1 MERSRAV
8 AGRPDGRSISCAG
21 EIDVA
26 SPPFGTDS
34 SAISAA
40 REPGI
45 SPAATSCGKMARM
58 AAASDFRLYH
68 SNSLEILAG
77 LMAEE
82 LRTPAAGQGLLE
94 PDVVIIP
101 QPSMRRWLQATL
113 AQAHGIAAN
122 IVFLTPGEFVAQAL
136 DANVEGRADDLDFEA
151 MRWRLLA
158 LLNDERAMREPAL
171 RTLRGY
177 LAAGTDEV
185 DALKAWSL
193 AGELAG
199 SFEKYQAWRRD
210 WMLAWDAGQSP
221 RDPQAA
227 LWRRLGSD
235 RPHRARRIQ
244 NYLERFGVDGGE
256 TPAGLP
262 PRLFVFAT
270 LNVSPDV
277 LRVLASAARAGTL
290 HFYLP
295 SPIAAYWG
303 DVRTLPHR
311 LELGEA
317 AAFGDVLDVEDNPL
331 LQAWGASGRD
341 FMAVL
346 GGYEIVHPSFDLAAY
361 DDPETRDAP
370 RNETLLQ
377 RLRRDLLHR
386 RPPPSAPWRETL
398 DRADCSLQVHA
409 APTRLRE
416 VQVLHDQLRA
426 LLEDGR
432 FEPPLQPREIAVLA
446 PDIDPYLPYIE
457 AVFGGVHGSRD
468 FIPYTLADASPLASE
483 PLAEVFSRLLA
494 LPVSRLGLNEVLDL
508 LATPAI
514 AQHAGLD
521 SAAFDRLRDW
531 LADAGACWGLDG
543 AHRARHG
550 APDDGLY
557 TWQFAL
563 DRLLIGHATGAD
575 ALVGDV
581 AGWPDLEGGDLAAL
595 DTLIGLVR
603 VLTRYERVLSNAMT
617 AEHWRERLL
626 ALLAAVLPERPR
638 DVRDE
643 RALDRLRT
651 LIDEF
656 ADAARRAGFAGVIEP
671 EIVRA
676 HFDARLAEPDTRAPL
691 MGSGVSFGRM
701 VPMRLLPFRAI
712 CLLGMGDGEFPRRD
726 PAGGVN
732 QLVREL
738 DGPHRRRGD
747 RSLRDDDRFMFL
759 QLFASANDVFY
770 VSYLG
775 MDARDGSTR
784 EPSVLV
790 NELLDVA
797 AAYHADPRRARDAFV
812 VRHPLQPF
820 CAEAFGADGDG
831 IEPRRFSYRD
841 EWQAAARLAAPRRR
855 ELAPWMGAAL
865 PPPEPP
871 ATEVALADLARF
883 LRCPPEAFLRQRLSL
898 HLPEVGA
905 PVVDVEPMVLEHD
918 SRARLRG
925 AVFDAQVTGR
935 TQQLARRLRAQGLLP
950 GGAYGLAVLDET
962 VDEVRPFA
970 ELFTGWRGD
979 AEATSL
985 GFDLDLGATRLHG
998 RLPAM
1003 HAHGLARLRFGEP
1016 NGPMQIAHG
1025 LDWLVACALGR
1036 ATPLVQF
1043 VVDDG
1048 RPVMI
1053 ERGAITPA
1061 RAKEILSNL
1070 LALREDGLLAPLPF
1084 GAYAGWAYYD
1094 GGVEKGWAAAS
1105 KRWSPE
1111 RGFAEGLQPAMRL
1124 ALRGRDPF
1132 VDAQAGQQFRDLA
1145 KRVFDAVLH
1154 ARAEIDA

>member
-1 MERSRAV
+1 
-8 AGRPDGRSISCAG
+8 
-21 EIDVA
+21 
-26 SPPFGTDS
+26 
-34 SAISAA
+34 
-40 REPGI
+40 
-45 SPAATSCGKMARM
+45 MARM
-58 AAASDFRLYH
+58 AAAPDFRLYH

-82 LRTPAAGQGLLE
+82 LRAPAAGQGLLE

-122 IVFLTPGEFVAQAL
+122 IVFLTPGEFVARAL
-136 DANVEGRADDLDFEA
+136 DANVEGRAEDLDFEA

-158 LLNDERAMREPAL
+158 LLDDERAMRDPVL
-171 RTLRGY
+171 RPLRSY

-199 SFEKYQAWRRD
+199 TFEKYQAWRRD

-227 LWRRLGSD
+227 LWRRLGSG

-244 NYLERFGVDGGE
+244 HYLERFGVDGAQI
-256 TPAGLP
+256 PAGLP
-262 PRLFVFAT
+262 PRLFVFAA

-277 LRVLASAARAGTL
+277 LRVLATATRAGTL

-295 SPIAAYWG
+295 SPVAAYWG

-317 AAFGDVLDVEDNPL
+317 DAFGDVLDVEDNPL

-346 GGYEIVHPSFDLAAY
+346 GGYEIVHPSFDLPAY
-361 DDPETRDAP
+361 DDPDERGDDDA
-370 RNETLLQ
+370 TLLR
-377 RLRRDLLHR
+377 RLKRDLLHR
-386 RPPPSAPWRETL
+386 RPPPATPWRESL
-398 DRADCSLQVHA
+398 DRRDPSLQVHA
-409 APTRLRE
+409 CPTRLRE

-426 LLEDGR
+426 LLEDAR
-432 FEPPLQPREIAVLA
+432 FDPPLQPREIAVLA
-446 PDIDPYLPYIE
+446 PDIDPYVPYVE
-457 AVFGGVHGSRD
+457 AVFGGVHGRPG
-468 FIPYTLADASPLASE
+468 FIPYTLADTSPLASE

-521 SAAFDRLRDW
+521 TAAFDRLRDW
-531 LADAGACWGLDG
+531 LANAGACWGLDG

-550 APDDGLY
+550 APDDALY

-563 DRLLIGHATGAD
+563 DRLLIGHATGCD
-575 ALVGDV
+575 AMVGDV

-603 VLTRYERVLSNAMT
+603 MLTRYERVLSNAMT
-617 AEHWRERLL
+617 ADHWRERLL

-638 DVRDE
+638 EVRDE

-656 ADAARRAGFAGVIEP
+656 AEAARRAHHTGPIEP

-676 HFDARLAEPDTRAPL
+676 HFDAKLAEPDTRAPL

-712 CLLGMGDGEFPRRD
+712 CILGLNDGEFPRCD
-726 PAGGVN
+726 PAGGLN

-770 VSYLG
+770 LSYLG
-775 MDARDGSTR
+775 ADPRDGSTR

-797 AAYHADPRRARDAFV
+797 AAYHADPKRARAEVV

-831 IEPRRFSYRD
+831 VEPRRFSYRD
-841 EWQAAARLAAPRRR
+841 DWQAAARVAPPRRR
-855 ELAPWMGAAL
+855 ELAPWMGLAL

-871 ATEVALADLARF
+871 QPDVALTELARF
-883 LRCPPEAFLRQRLSL
+883 LRNPPEAFLRQRLSL
-898 HLPEVGA
+898 RLPEVGA
-905 PVVDVEPMVLEHD
+905 PVLDVEPLVLERRMHD
-918 SRARLRG
+918 RLRA

-950 GGAYGLAVLDET
+950 AGVYGLRVLDDTIE
-962 VDEVRPFA
+962 DVRPFA
-970 ELFTGWRGD
+970 ELFTGWCGD
-979 AEATSL
+979 GEATSL
-985 GFDLDLGATRLHG
+985 GFELYLGTTRLHG
-998 RLPAM
+998 RLPGV
-1003 HAHGLARLRFGEP
+1003 HAQGLARLRFDEP
-1016 NGPMQIAHG
+1016 SGPMHIAHG

-1036 ATPLVQF
+1036 ATALVQF
-1043 VVDDG
+1043 VLDDG
-1048 RPVMI
+1048 RAAMI
-1053 ERGAITPA
+1053 ERAPIAPDRA
-1061 RAKEILSNL
+1061 RDALSGL

-1084 GAYAGWAYYD
+1084 GAYAGWAFYD
-1094 GGVEKGWAAAS
+1094 GGEAKGWSAAQ
-1105 KRWSPE
+1105 KQWSPE
-1111 RGFAEGLQPAMRL
+1111 RGFAEGLQPAVRL

-1132 VDAQAGQQFRDLA
+1132 VDDEAGRQFRILA
-1145 KRVFDAVLH
+1145 RRVFDAVLH